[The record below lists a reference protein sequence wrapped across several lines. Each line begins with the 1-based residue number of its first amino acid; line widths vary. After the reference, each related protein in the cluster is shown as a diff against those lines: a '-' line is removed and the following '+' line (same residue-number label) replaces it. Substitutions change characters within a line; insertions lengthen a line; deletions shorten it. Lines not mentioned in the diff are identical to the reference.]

1 MVNGDGAAQSLIRCS
16 ENYILRK
23 PRKRVNGMRG
33 RAPQW
38 MLWLLSGVLATSSSS
53 VLAQPDLETGRQA
66 GSLTVYGDDRR
77 PGLYYYAPNGLIL
90 AELLPGQPDLHFLQ
104 MRYTGTMATGDQ
116 GNMGYRSLLQF
127 RVVMPAIG
135 AQELHAAERMLAT
148 KTGSVELRPLPI
160 RRVEAVLVYA
170 PLTRDA
176 QQSTPQQLPAG
187 HFQEAEDE
195 KEARSDVYW
204 TERIYT
210 LTLDNDTS
218 QLFWSALQQGQ
229 VVLSVG
235 YAFMADGVANEAP
248 QVKLTGPA
256 ELTDALRARIDAGS
270 TDPRQ
275 RPAFAI
281 RAGAFAVT
289 VDAIKWPDL
298 FKRVDINER
307 MPPCYAALDVYCYDF
322 QKQEAGIY
330 EKRVDIEADGVGGRP
345 VSIQARFQ
353 RKQPDIYARSLRF
366 PFAVRLDRP
375 YRYRVVTILSDG
387 RIQETPWQVRT
398 SWTQLLDV
406 TATMEGHVDDD
417 PDRQRGA
424 SH

>member
-1 MVNGDGAAQSLIRCS
+1 MSGGFLRSCASWTQLIQGATHRGTGVDDAGPTRV
-16 ENYILRK
+16 RTPPF
-23 PRKRVNGMRG
+23 PRGARFPGG
-33 RAPQW
+33 RRAAFAVGVGK
-38 MLWLLSGVLATSSSS
+38 LGLSGV
-53 VLAQPDLETGRQA
+53 G
-66 GSLTVYGDDRR
+66 
-77 PGLYYYAPNGLIL
+77 
-90 AELLPGQPDLHFLQ
+90 
-104 MRYTGTMATGDQ
+104 
-116 GNMGYRSLLQF
+116 
-127 RVVMPAIG
+127 
-135 AQELHAAERMLAT
+135 
-148 KTGSVELRPLPI
+148 
-160 RRVEAVLVYA
+160 
-170 PLTRDA
+170 A

-298 FKRVDINER
+298 FKRGDINER
-307 MPPCYAALDVYCYDF
+307 MPPGYAALDVYCYDF

-406 TATMEGHVDDD
+406 TATTEGHVDDD
-417 PDRQRGA
+417 PDRQLGA
-424 SH
+424 GK

>member
-1 MVNGDGAAQSLIRCS
+1 M
-16 ENYILRK
+16 
-23 PRKRVNGMRG
+23 RVMRG
-33 RAPQW
+33 HAPQW
-38 MLWLLSGVLATSSSS
+38 MLWLLSAGLAASSSS
-53 VLAQPDLETGRQA
+53 VFAQPDLRAGRQV

-77 PGLYYYAPNGLIL
+77 TGLYYYAPSELIL
-90 AELLPGQPDLHFLQ
+90 AELSPGQPDLHFLQ
-104 MRYTGTMATGDQ
+104 MRYTGTMAAGDQ
-116 GNMGYRSLLQF
+116 GNIVYRSLLHF

-135 AQELHAAERMLAT
+135 AQELHAAKRILAT
-148 KTGSVELRPLPI
+148 RTDTIELRPLPI

-170 PLTRDA
+170 PLTGDA
-176 QQSTPQQLPAG
+176 EQSKPQTLPAG
-187 HFQEAEDE
+187 HFQEAEEE
-195 KEARSDVYW
+195 KETPSDVYW

-210 LTLDNDTS
+210 LALDNDTS

-248 QVKLTGPA
+248 KLKLTGPA
-256 ELTDALRARIDAGS
+256 ELTDALRARIDGGP
-270 TDPRQ
+270 TEHQ
-275 RPAFAI
+275 RRPTIAI

-289 VDAIKWPDL
+289 VDALKWPDL

-307 MPPCYAALDVYCYDF
+307 MPPGYAALDVYCYDF
-322 QKQEAGIY
+322 QKQETGIY
-330 EKRVDIEADGVGGRP
+330 EKRVDIEAEGMGGGP

-387 RIQETPWQVRT
+387 QIHETPWQVRA

-406 TATMEGHVDDD
+406 TATTGGHVDDD
-417 PDRQRGA
+417 SDNHLGGVK
-424 SH
+424 